1 MFGASNTKSW
11 GDTKRHG
18 KNELA
23 FPSMGKLVAFE
34 LIRAGDFFMVDG
46 KLYLKTNLT
55 ESVEVPQGTEPIIGT
70 SNFTGDPCHVV
81 NVRIQILE

>member
-1 MFGASNTKSW
+1 MFRTSNPISW

-18 KNELA
+18 NNELA
-23 FPSMGKLVAFE
+23 FPVKGKLVAFE

-55 ESVEVPQGTEPIIGT
+55 ESVEVPQGNEPIIGT